1 MKMSLR
7 TLALTAVGAT
17 LALAALPASEAR
29 AEVLALAAD
38 RPGTTFN
45 AMAAGIAK
53 VVDES
58 GAANLLVRPY
68 AGPAAW
74 APLLDKGEV
83 KLGAISAISTW
94 QAFNGKGEI
103 KTPLKNI
110 RILRSGEGSLML
122 GFIAGAK
129 SDIKELKDVRGKRV
143 SSNFGGHI
151 GIQSSIA
158 GELAVAG
165 MTWKDVTPV
174 PVVGAND
181 GIDALVAGRLDVT
194 WASLGQPQAREA
206 DVKIGIRYLPL
217 PNNADTL
224 KVLRQKVFPAAQ
236 IVVAKKGSVPGVE
249 VDTPMLSYDAYLV
262 ANKDLPDAIVTKIL
276 AALWDKT
283 DELVKVQRSLAGF
296 KHEAAV
302 TDAPVAPY
310 HPAAVAFYKSKG
322 LWDAAA
328 EARQEELLKKTT
340 ASN

>member
-1 MKMSLR
+1 MKISLKI
-7 TLALTAVGAT
+7 LALTAIGAT
-17 LALAALPASEAR
+17 LALAAAPAPDAR

-38 RPGTTFN
+38 KPGTTFN
-45 AMAAGIAK
+45 AMASGIAK

-129 SDIKELKDVRGKRV
+129 SDIRELKDLRGKRV

-151 GIQSSIA
+151 GIQSSIQ
-158 GELAVAG
+158 GELAIAG
-165 MTWKDVTPV
+165 LTWDDVKPV

-181 GIDALVAGRLDVT
+181 GIDALVANRLDVT

-206 DVKIGIRYLPL
+206 DVKIGIRYLPI
-217 PNNADTL
+217 PNTPESL
-224 KVLRQKVFPAAQ
+224 KTLRQKVFPAAQ
-236 IVVAKKGSVPGVE
+236 IVVAKKGTVPGLE
-249 VDTPMLSYDAYLV
+249 DDTPMLSYDAYLV
-262 ANKDLPDAIVTKIL
+262 ANKDLPDATVTKIL
-276 AALWDKT
+276 TALWDKT

-296 KHEAAV
+296 AHKAAV

-328 EARQEELLKKTT
+328 EQRQQDLLKKTT

>member
-1 MKMSLR
+1 MKIGLG
-7 TLALTAVGAT
+7 TIAT
-17 LALAALPASEAR
+17 LAIGAALAATVLPARDAR
-29 AEVLALAAD
+29 AEVLAFAAD

-45 AMAAGIAK
+45 AMAAGMAK
-53 VVDES
+53 VVDDA
-58 GAANLLVRPY
+58 GGPKLLVRPY

-74 APLLDKGEV
+74 APLLNSGEV

-103 KTPLKNI
+103 KTPLPNF

-122 GFIAGAK
+122 GFIAPAK
-129 SDIKELKDVRGKRV
+129 SDIHSVNDLRGKRV

-151 GIQSSIA
+151 GIQSSIE
-158 GELAVAG
+158 GELAIGG

-181 GIDALVAGRLDVT
+181 GIDALVAGRLDAT

-206 DVKIGIRYLPL
+206 DVKIGVRYLPI
-217 PNNADTL
+217 PNTPEAL
-224 KVLRQKVFPAAQ
+224 GVLRQKVFPAAQ

-249 VDTPMLSYDAYLV
+249 MDTPMLSYDAYLV
-262 ANKDLPDAIVTKIL
+262 ANKDLSDDVVRKVLT
-276 AALWDKT
+276 ALWDKT

-296 KHEAAV
+296 VHKSAV

-310 HPAAVAFYKSKG
+310 HPAAVAFYKEKG
-322 LWDAAA
+322 VWDAAA
-328 EARQEELLKKTT
+328 EERQQALLKKIT
-340 ASN
+340 ASK

>member
-1 MKMSLR
+1 MKLSHR
-7 TLALTAVGAT
+7 TLAVTAVGA
-17 LALAALPASEAR
+17 ALAMSLLSAPQAR

-38 RPGTTFN
+38 KPGTTFN
-45 AMAAGIAK
+45 AIASGFAK

-94 QAFNGKGEI
+94 QAFNGKGEM

-122 GFIAGAK
+122 GFIAPAK
-129 SDIKELKDVRGKRV
+129 SDIKTVKDLRGKRV

-151 GIQSSIA
+151 GIQTSIE
-158 GELAVAG
+158 GELAVG
-165 MTWKDVTPV
+165 GLTWKDVTPV

-181 GIDALVAGRLDVT
+181 GIDALVANRLDAT

-206 DVKIGIRYLPL
+206 DVKIGIRYLPI
-217 PNNADTL
+217 PNTPEAL
-224 KVLRQKVFPAAQ
+224 GILRQKVFPAAQ
-236 IVVAKKGSVPGVE
+236 IVVAKKGTVPGLE
-249 VDTPMLSYDAYLV
+249 DDTPMLSYDAYLV
-262 ANKDLPDAIVTKIL
+262 ANKDLSDATVTKIL
-276 AALWDKT
+276 TALWDKT
-283 DELVKVQRSLAGF
+283 DELVKVQRSLSGF
-296 KHEAAV
+296 THKSAV

-310 HPAAVAFYKSKG
+310 HPAAVAFYKAKG
-322 LWDAAA
+322 VWDAKA